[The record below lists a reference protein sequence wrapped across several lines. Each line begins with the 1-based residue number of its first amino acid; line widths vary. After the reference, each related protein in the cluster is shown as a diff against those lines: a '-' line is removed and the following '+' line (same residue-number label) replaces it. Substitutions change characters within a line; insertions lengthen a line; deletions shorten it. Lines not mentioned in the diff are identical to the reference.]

1 MKVVLDNNIT
11 KYWLLVCI
19 YAAFIF
25 ILSSM
30 SHPPSPPGT
39 SNIPSF
45 EIIEHLF
52 LYFGFGLVL
61 YLAMN
66 HSNNHFFR
74 KYRIQMTVLIGTLY
88 GITDEIHQLFVPF
101 REASV
106 LDVVVD
112 GCGVVLA
119 LSLILL
125 IDHVKNS

>member
-1 MKVVLDNNIT
+1 MRVVLDNNIT

-19 YAAFIF
+19 YAALIF

-66 HSNNHFFR
+66 HSNNPFFR

-88 GITDEIHQLFVPF
+88 GITDEVHQLFVPF
-101 REASV
+101 REGSV

-112 GCGVVLA
+112 GCGVALAQALIVLINR
-119 LSLILL
+119 L
-125 IDHVKNS
+125 KKP

>member
-1 MKVVLDNNIT
+1 MRVILNNNCT
-11 KYWLLVCI
+11 KYWLVVCI

-25 ILSSM
+25 ILSSI
-30 SHPPSPPGT
+30 SHPPSPPGI
-39 SNIPSF
+39 SNIPFF
-45 EIIEHLF
+45 EKIEHLF

-66 HSNNHFFR
+66 HSNNPFFQ
-74 KYRIQMTVLIGTLY
+74 KYRIQMTLLIGTLY
-88 GITDEIHQLFVPF
+88 GITDEIHQFFVPC
-101 REASV
+101 RDASA
-106 LDVVVD
+106 LDVIIN